1 MAYCS
6 YCAAVLDPTQNVC
19 SRCGRPL
26 PTAAPA
32 VVEGRPSSV
41 RLAGILL
48 LISCVISLLSL
59 AGTLL
64 TSGMVF
70 RMPAQF
76 LVRPIAF
83 GILWIVLTI
92 LVWQRQGWAR
102 IAILLILAWSIA
114 NLLISMLRIGGA
126 LTLAFSLAFALLVDA
141 LRAGAAYLLF
151 KPDSNTWYKK

>member
-1 MAYCS
+1 
-6 YCAAVLDPTQNVC
+6 
-19 SRCGRPL
+19 
-26 PTAAPA
+26 
-32 VVEGRPSSV
+32 V
-41 RLAGILL
+41 RIAGILL

-59 AGTLL
+59 AATLL
-64 TSGMVF
+64 TSGMVS

-83 GILWIVLTI
+83 AILWIVLTI
-92 LVWQRQGWAR
+92 LVWQRQAWAR

-114 NLLISMLRIGGA
+114 NLLFSMLRIGGA
-126 LTLAFSLAFALLVDA
+126 LTLVFSLAFALLVDA